1 MKNVLHAF
9 VLVGVIMSL
18 LLAPLTVMGLPST
31 VDNTVDTESLE
42 TPVVY
47 EDEPEKQ
54 EKPIVATKKTLPSK
68 NSLKGQLRKAWK
80 TMPKSY
86 EAVQQLQQGTETF
99 NAIMFTKN
107 KKDALMLTVTVN
119 GDVKHFSGSH
129 YFAINRGS
137 TRIPPH

>member
-54 EKPIVATKKTLPSK
+54 EKPIVATKK
-68 NSLKGQLRKAWK
+68 RK
-80 TMPKSY
+80 
-86 EAVQQLQQGTETF
+86 
-99 NAIMFTKN
+99 
-107 KKDALMLTVTVN
+107 
-119 GDVKHFSGSH
+119 
-129 YFAINRGS
+129 
-137 TRIPPH
+137 